1 MDKRKKLKLNLYLE
15 KGLLPSD
22 YYERDITGLE
32 EFMDY
37 MDEKIEDEDMRGE
50 NKENVNKD
58 TD

>member
-37 MDEKIEDEDMRGE
+37 MDEDNE
-50 NKENVNKD
+50 VNKND
-58 TD
+58 GKERSA